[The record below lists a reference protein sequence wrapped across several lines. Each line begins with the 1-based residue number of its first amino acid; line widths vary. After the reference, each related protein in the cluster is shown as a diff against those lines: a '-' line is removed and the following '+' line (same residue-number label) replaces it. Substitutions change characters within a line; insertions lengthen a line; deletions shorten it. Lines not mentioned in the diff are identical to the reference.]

1 MAYDQKLAS
10 RIEIILES
18 STLPNLHK
26 KEMFGGI
33 GYLLDGNMAF
43 GIQQEKLI
51 VRVGKDAYQ
60 KTLKQ
65 PFTSQFD
72 LTGRP
77 MRGWVYVE
85 SSGISDDDELL
96 SWINQGI
103 DFASGLPPK

>member
-10 RIEIILES
+10 RIEGFFDSLDIPRLQI
-18 STLPNLHK
+18 K
-26 KEMFGGI
+26 KMFGGV
-33 GYLLDGNMAF
+33 GYLLNGNMAF

-51 VRVGKDAYQ
+51 VRVGKEAYQ
-60 KTLKQ
+60 EALEQ
-65 PFTSQFD
+65 PFTSHFD

-85 SSGISDDDELL
+85 PPGINKDEGLL
-96 SWINQGI
+96 YWIKKGI

>member
-10 RIEIILES
+10 RIEGFFDSLDIPRLQI
-18 STLPNLHK
+18 K
-26 KEMFGGI
+26 KMFGGV
-33 GYLLDGNMAF
+33 GYLLNGNMAF